1 MNKRSEIN
9 DLVDAEKPH
18 VLALTEFGASGAV
31 MDSELGIEG
40 YSLYRGNHSDG
51 KGGLGRGTA
60 LYISNSLNHSACPL
74 FDDVEFDCSAW
85 SVIKLST
92 NKSLLV
98 GVVYRSPNSSDQ
110 NNLNM
115 LTILGIAARAKCSQL
130 VICGDFNLP
139 LINWYSQQSLDTE
152 TSLTSKFIDVIEDF
166 GWHQHVRASTRF
178 RNNQN
183 SCLDLVFTS
192 EENMVNEV
200 TELPPIGKSDHV
212 CQKWKL
218 VVEEIIY
225 KNTIAARHNFK
236 RADWVQIKS
245 ELRDFQFDPA
255 DSPMTMND
263 KLVQCI
269 NDLKLKHIPL
279 CRVKSIQHRL
289 PWMRSA
295 KLKSQRAERW
305 RRWKRFRESRLPR
318 D

>member
-85 SVIKLST
+85 SVIKLTS
-92 NKSLLV
+92 NNLLLV

-110 NNLNM
+110 NNQNL
-115 LTILGIAARAKCSQL
+115 LTILRIAATAKCSQL
-130 VICGDFNLP
+130 VICGDYNLP
-139 LINWYSQQSLDTE
+139 LIDWNSQRSLDTE
-152 TSLTSKFIDVIEDF
+152 MSQTSRFLGAIEDF

-183 SCLDLVFTS
+183 SCLDIVFTT

-212 CQKWKL
+212 CQKWEL
-218 VVEEIIY
+218 VVEEIIFR
-225 KNTIAARHNFK
+225 NTTAARHNGSK
-236 RADWVQIKS
+236 TQLQTRRLGPNQI
-245 ELRDFQFDPA
+245 R
-255 DSPMTMND
+255 T
-263 KLVQCI
+263 
-269 NDLKLKHIPL
+269 
-279 CRVKSIQHRL
+279 
-289 PWMRSA
+289 
-295 KLKSQRAERW
+295 
-305 RRWKRFRESRLPR
+305 SRLPV
-318 D
+318 